1 MKLLR
6 IILLAFVLL
15 AIALIGIAY
24 QLPLQIE
31 VEQSIVLEAHP
42 EQVFKLLENPA
53 EWEKW
58 SAINTTDDP
67 TMIRMYGGPMLGAGA
82 RMQWSGDKV
91 GNGEIMFTESTKP
104 LYLSYKQV
112 DNEFTLPVTGSFN
125 LQPTAKTN
133 TTLLWKQTAIIK
145 DEPLARL
152 FGVWQKYN
160 KQEELEESLL
170 RLKSAL
176 INLNSKPASK
186 KRMALL

>member
-31 VEQSIVLEAHP
+31 VEQSIVLEAQP

-125 LQPTAKTN
+125 LQPTDKTN

>member
-112 DNEFTLPVTGSFN
+112 DNEFTSPVTGSFN

-176 INLNSKPASK
+176 INLNSNPAFK